1 MLLFICVV
9 LSYINLISGTTYQ
22 CDPSISCGC
31 SVSTTNVT
39 SRIVGGEAASDYAW
53 GWIVSLQ
60 FFGEHQCGASLL
72 TPEYAV
78 TSAHCADGLMNY
90 IYLFSILAGTNYLD
104 DASISTIQRRS
115 IISITMHPKYDP
127 VTIENDI
134 AILKF
139 SPLTIYSNSKITFI
153 CLPKEY
159 EDPFQT
165 NNNLVA
171 IGWGYLWEDLQYLS
185 NSLQQ
190 VTVQAYSSTSN
201 ECQQSG
207 MTNPLV
213 QFCAGTMAGDTCQ
226 GDSGGPLMAFVNNR
240 WVLAGITSRGNGC
253 ARVGY
258 PGVYTRVSSFI
269 SFINSNVDFPRAN
282 RTTTPIGEITMIE
295 VVEATT
301 IPMTETT
308 TIQVTEATTVSM
320 RQTTTVAMIE
330 ATTLPLA
337 KTTTIQVTEAT
348 TVSMRQST
356 MIAMIEVTT
365 VPVAKTTTIQVTEAT
380 TVSMRQTT
388 VFSLATLTSQGN
400 NNQSSTQGNDGNMIN
415 KSITIVIFW
424 FLFLVCL
431 SFSY

>member
-1 MLLFICVV
+1 MLLFICIVF
-9 LSYINLISGTTYQ
+9 SYIYLISGTTYK

-39 SRIVGGEAASDYAW
+39 SRIVGGETASDYAW

-60 FFGEHQCGASLL
+60 LLDGHICGASLL

-78 TSAHCADGLMNY
+78 TAAHCVHDFMNY
-90 IYLFSILAGTNYLD
+90 ISRFKILAGTNYLN
-104 DASISTIQRRS
+104 DASIPTIQRRS

-127 VTIENDI
+127 NTVENDI

-139 SPLTIYSNSKITFI
+139 SPLTISSNSKITFI

-171 IGWGYLWEDLQYLS
+171 IGWGYLLEDVQDVS

-207 MTNPLV
+207 MANPSV

-226 GDSGGPLMAFVNNR
+226 GDSGGPLMAFVNKR
-240 WVLAGITSRGNGC
+240 WVLAGITSTGNGC

-258 PGVYTRVSSFI
+258 PGVYARVC
-269 SFINSNVDFPRAN
+269 
-282 RTTTPIGEITMIE
+282 
-295 VVEATT
+295 
-301 IPMTETT
+301 
-308 TIQVTEATTVSM
+308 IQ
-320 RQTTTVAMIE
+320 I
-330 ATTLPLA
+330 
-337 KTTTIQVTEAT
+337 
-348 TVSMRQST
+348 
-356 MIAMIEVTT
+356 
-365 VPVAKTTTIQVTEAT
+365 
-380 TVSMRQTT
+380 
-388 VFSLATLTSQGN
+388 LTHSG
-400 NNQSSTQGNDGNMIN
+400 
-415 KSITIVIFW
+415 
-424 FLFLVCL
+424 
-431 SFSY
+431 